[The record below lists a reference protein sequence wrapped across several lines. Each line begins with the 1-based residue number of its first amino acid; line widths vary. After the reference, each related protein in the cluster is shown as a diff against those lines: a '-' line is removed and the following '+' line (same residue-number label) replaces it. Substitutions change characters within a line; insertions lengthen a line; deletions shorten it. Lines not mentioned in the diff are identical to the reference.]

1 VPDFGRLRR
10 PRTLPLACGRG
21 ASSGDGA
28 CVHERAEVLN
38 RVGSDTELG
47 CCLPGR
53 QSGPTSLT
61 NAFREVGGYRGTP
74 ELLALGPGP
83 PQADTDA
90 LLNYPSLEFGK
101 PVPLAGRLCGTEA
114 TISQKRDA

>member
-1 VPDFGRLRR
+1 MDFSE
-10 PRTLPLACGRG
+10 TRG

-38 RVGSDTELG
+38 RAGSDTELG

-74 ELLALGPGP
+74 ELLALSPNP
-83 PQADTDA
+83 PQAGTDA

-101 PVPLAGRLCGTEA
+101 PAPLAGRLCGTEA